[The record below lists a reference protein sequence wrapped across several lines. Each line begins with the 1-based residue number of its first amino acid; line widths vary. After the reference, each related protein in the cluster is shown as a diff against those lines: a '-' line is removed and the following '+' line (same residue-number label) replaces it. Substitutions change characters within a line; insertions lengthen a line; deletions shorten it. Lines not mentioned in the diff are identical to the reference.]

1 MILQGKNL
9 IVKANGEVIAAA
21 KSCTLNIDC
30 KIIKVSSPTDGQWEH
45 IIAGMKSWSVSTTHL
60 LKMERMIDRPLH
72 GYLDPIG
79 QSFTLQ
85 LELNDIT
92 IEGFPVTE
100 TLTGSA
106 ICKSSQITATKGNL
120 AQGSFKFQGNGPLT

>member
-30 KIIKVSSPTDGQWEH
+30 EIIKVSSPTDGQWEH

-92 IEGFPVTE
+92 IEGFHVTE

-120 AQGSFKFQGNGPLT
+120 MQGSFKFQGNGPLT

>member
-9 IVKANGEVIAAA
+9 IVKADGSVIAAA
-21 KSCTLNIDC
+21 KSCTLNIEC
-30 KIIKVSSPTDGQWEH
+30 EIIKVSSPTDGQWEH
-45 IIAGMKSWSVSTTHL
+45 IIAGMKSWSVITTHL
-60 LKMERMIDRPLH
+60 LKMDRIIDRPLH
-72 GYLDPIG
+72 SYLDPIG

-92 IEGFPVTE
+92 IGGLPITE
-100 TLTGSA
+100 ILTGTA
-106 ICKSSQITATKGNL
+106 ICRTSQITATKGNL

>member
-30 KIIKVSSPTDGQWEH
+30 EIIKVSSPTDGQWEH

-60 LKMERMIDRPLH
+60 LKMERIIDRPLH
-72 GYLDPIG
+72 DYLDRIG
-79 QSFTLQ
+79 QSFTLV
-85 LELNDIT
+85 LELNDI
-92 IEGFPVTE
+92 IIGGLPVTE
-100 TLTGSA
+100 TLTGTA
-106 ICKSSQITATKGNL
+106 ICRSSQITATKSNL

>member
-9 IVKANGEVIAAA
+9 IVKANDEVIAAA

-30 KIIKVSSPTDGQWEH
+30 EIIKVSSPTDGQWEH

-92 IEGFPVTE
+92 IEGFHVTE

>member
-30 KIIKVSSPTDGQWEH
+30 EIIKVSSQTYGQWEH

-60 LKMERMIDRPLH
+60 LKMERAVDLPLH
-72 GYLDPIG
+72 GYLWRVGAEYTLRIELDGVVFG
-79 QSFTLQ
+79 QIVAS
-85 LELNDIT
+85 DY
-92 IEGFPVTE
+92 
-100 TLTGSA
+100 LTGSA
-106 ICKSSQITATKGNL
+106 ICKNCQITATNGNL

>member
-30 KIIKVSSPTDGQWEH
+30 EIIKVSSPTDGQWEH

-60 LKMERMIDRPLH
+60 LKMERAIDLPLH
-72 GYLDPIG
+72 GYLFRVGAEYTLRIELSGVVFG
-79 QSFTLQ
+79 QIIAS
-85 LELNDIT
+85 DY
-92 IEGFPVTE
+92 
-100 TLTGSA
+100 LTGSA
-106 ICKSSQITATKGNL
+106 ICRSSQITATKSNL

>member
-30 KIIKVSSPTDGQWEH
+30 EIIKVSSPTDGQWEH

-92 IEGFPVTE
+92 IEGFHVTE

>member
-30 KIIKVSSPTDGQWEH
+30 EIIKVSSSIYGQWEH
-45 IIAGMKSWSVSTTHL
+45 IIAGQKSWSVSTTHL
-60 LKMERMIDRPLH
+60 LKMERAIDLPLH
-72 GYLDPIG
+72 GYLFRVGAEYTLRIELSGVVFG
-79 QSFTLQ
+79 QIIAS
-85 LELNDIT
+85 DY
-92 IEGFPVTE
+92 
-100 TLTGSA
+100 LTGTA
-106 ICKSSQITATKGNL
+106 ICRSSQITATEGNL

>member
-9 IVKANGEVIAAA
+9 IVKANGDVIAAA

-30 KIIKVSSPTDGQWEH
+30 EIIKVSSPTDGQWEH

-92 IEGFPVTE
+92 IEGFHVTE

>member
-9 IVKANGEVIAAA
+9 IVRANGEVIAAA

-30 KIIKVSSPTDGQWEH
+30 EIIKVSSPTDGQWEH

-72 GYLDPIG
+72 GYLDSIG
-79 QSFTLQ
+79 QSFTIQ

>member
-21 KSCTLNIDC
+21 KSCTLNIECDL
-30 KIIKVSSPTDGQWEH
+30 IKVSSPTDGQWEH

-60 LKMERMIDRPLH
+60 LKMEQAAELPLH
-72 GYLDPIG
+72 GYLWRVGGEYTLRVELSGVVIG
-79 QSFTLQ
+79 QLVAS
-85 LELNDIT
+85 DY
-92 IEGFPVTE
+92 
-100 TLTGSA
+100 LTGSA

>member
-30 KIIKVSSPTDGQWEH
+30 EIIKVSSPTDGQWEH

-92 IEGFPVTE
+92 VEGFPVTE

-106 ICKSSQITATKGNL
+106 ICRSSQITATKSNL
-120 AQGSFKFQGNGPLT
+120 MQGSFKFQGNGPLT

>member
-9 IVKANGEVIAAA
+9 IVKADGSVIAAA
-21 KSCTLNIDC
+21 KSCTLNIECDL
-30 KIIKVSSPTDGQWEH
+30 IKVSSPTDGQWEH

-60 LKMERMIDRPLH
+60 LKMEQVTDLPLH
-72 GYLDPIG
+72 GYLWRVG
-79 QSFTLQ
+79 GEYTLRV
-85 LELNDIT
+85 ELNGVVIDRI
-92 IEGFPVTE
+92 IASEY
-100 TLTGSA
+100 LTGSA